1 MSLGWNFER
10 RRDTCAQFLI
20 GVWMLAEGRAERST
34 NLEAVR
40 ARVRL
45 SPEEALFA
53 ARRLHEEEFI
63 VFERGGAVR
72 SSAHGIERA
81 VGLMETVRAKAA
93 RYHELTRTLDAGG
106 TPVAVIA
113 AVLRADGGAL
123 RCGSPDDDGDGLYRL
138 VLNGEHAVIIER
150 RQPDGTYDAVEQ

>member
-1 MSLGWNFER
+1 
-10 RRDTCAQFLI
+10 
-20 GVWMLAEGRAERST
+20 MLAEGRAERST

-63 VFERGGAVR
+63 VFERGGSVR
-72 SSAHGIERA
+72 SNARGIERA
-81 VGLMETVRAKAA
+81 VGLMEAVRAKAA

-106 TPVAVIA
+106 TPVNVIA

-123 RCGSPDDDGDGLYRL
+123 RCGSPDDNSDGVYRL
-138 VLNGEHAVIIER
+138 VLNAEDVVVMER
-150 RQPDGTYDAVEQ
+150 QRADGTYDALDGDP

>member
-20 GVWMLAEGRAERST
+20 GVWVLAEGRAECST

-53 ARRLHEEEFI
+53 ARRLHEEELI
-63 VFERGGAVR
+63 IFERGGAVR
-72 SSAHGIERA
+72 SNSRGLARA
-81 VGLMETVRAKAA
+81 TALMEAVRAKAA

-106 TPVAVIA
+106 PPVAVIA
-113 AVLRADGGAL
+113 AVVRADGGTL
-123 RCGSPDDDGDGLYRL
+123 RCGSPDDDSDGVYRL
-138 VLNGEHAVIIER
+138 VLSSDHGVVIER
-150 RQPDGTYDAVEQ
+150 REPN